1 MLLLVFFFA
10 WLPLYW
16 NNFYLAADAGLGKKL
31 FAIISGTLFA
41 VGIITLIPLGVCI
54 HILSALLM
62 MLSTMSTEAAANS
75 IYNPNPNPH
84 PTPNP
89 SPNTNTNT
97 NTNNQA
103 AADSIHP
110 SVAQLGLRRTLTRT
124 RTLNL
129 SVPNP
134 DPNPDPVTLTLTLTV
149 TL

>member
-75 IYNPNPNPH
+75 IYNPNPHPHPNPH
-84 PTPNP
+84 PNPN
-89 SPNTNTNT
+89 PNTNTNT

-134 DPNPDPVTLTLTLTV
+134 DPDPDPVTLILTL
-149 TL
+149 

>member
-1 MLLLVFFFA
+1 MLLLVFFFG

-16 NNFYLAADAGLGKKL
+16 NHFYLAADAGLGKKL

-84 PTPNP
+84 PNPNP
-89 SPNTNTNT
+89 NPNPNA

>member
-75 IYNPNPNPH
+75 IYNPNPHPH
-84 PTPNP
+84 PNPNP
-89 SPNTNTNT
+89 NPNTNT

-134 DPNPDPVTLTLTLTV
+134 DPDPDPVTLTLTLTL

>member
-1 MLLLVFFFA
+1 MLLLVFFFG

-16 NNFYLAADAGLGKKL
+16 NQFYLAADTGLGKKL

-84 PTPNP
+84 PNPNP
-89 SPNTNTNT
+89 NPNTNA

-129 SVPNP
+129 S
-134 DPNPDPVTLTLTLTV
+134 T
-149 TL
+149 

>member
-16 NNFYLAADAGLGKKL
+16 NNFYLAANAGLGKKL

-75 IYNPNPNPH
+75 IYNPNPHPH
-84 PTPNP
+84 PNPN
-89 SPNTNTNT
+89 PNTNTNT

-134 DPNPDPVTLTLTLTV
+134 DPDPDPVTLILTL
-149 TL
+149 

>member
-1 MLLLVFFFA
+1 MLLLVFFFG

-16 NNFYLAADAGLGKKL
+16 NQFYLAADTGLGKKL

-75 IYNPNPNPH
+75 IYNPNPNP
-84 PTPNP
+84 
-89 SPNTNTNT
+89 NTNA

-129 SVPNP
+129 S
-134 DPNPDPVTLTLTLTV
+134 T
-149 TL
+149 

>member
-84 PTPNP
+84 PNPNP
-89 SPNTNTNT
+89 NPNTNT